1 VITEVDET
9 EVRRALDALRAA
21 LHVLRAMETEL
32 GEPLP

>member
-9 EVRRALDALRAA
+9 EVRRALD
-21 LHVLRAMETEL
+21 VLRAMETEL